1 MKPKSIE
8 SGTNNKSTITKEIYD
23 KILEERMDE
32 ILEMSKEIDYSNLNY
47 NFEGPTYLISLAKYG
62 GPVYAYNQLR
72 NGEKTL
78 QQVEKQ

>member
-1 MKPKSIE
+1 
-8 SGTNNKSTITKEIYD
+8 
-23 KILEERMDE
+23 MDE